1 MPTTTRARRSPAAT
15 HRRFSGPAMSARRH
29 APPQRRGVA
38 GGWLQRRQPKQ
49 STMQRM
55 MGSVSNAKPGRK
67 GAGGL
72 AALAGAAGL
81 AFKNRDRLTSM
92 LRRKNDVPQG

>member
-1 MPTTTRARRSPAAT
+1 MPTTTRP
-15 HRRFSGPAMSARRH
+15 RRFTGPAMNPRRH
-29 APPQRRGVA
+29 AAPQRRGVA
-38 GGWLQRRQPKQ
+38 GGWMQRRQPKQ

-55 MGSVSNAKPGRK
+55 MGGMGKAKPGRK

-81 AFKNRDRLTSM
+81 AFKNRNRLASM
-92 LRRKNDVPQG
+92 LRRKNDAPQG